1 MLWQGDEM
9 KTYSYFRFI
18 LAIFG
23 IAIIGILAAWLV
35 YGLTL
40 AKIPA
45 IVLLVFFAIQVIG
58 LFWLVPRYLCP
69 KCGTDLFPNWLIQ
82 RQLPGPK
89 ACRNCGHFPWKL

>member
-1 MLWQGDEM
+1 M

-18 LAIFG
+18 LAVFG

-45 IVLLVFFAIQVIG
+45 VVLLVFFAIQVIG
-58 LFWLVPRYLCP
+58 LFWLAPRYVCP
-69 KCGTDLFPNWLIQ
+69 KCGTGLFPNCLYKDNFLGLKRVATAGISH
-82 RQLPGPK
+82 G
-89 ACRNCGHFPWKL
+89 NCSLVF